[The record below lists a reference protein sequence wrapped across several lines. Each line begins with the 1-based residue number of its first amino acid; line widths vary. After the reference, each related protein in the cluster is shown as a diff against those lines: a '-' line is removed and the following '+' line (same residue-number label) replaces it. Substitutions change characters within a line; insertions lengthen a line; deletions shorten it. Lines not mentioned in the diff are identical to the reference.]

1 MQNIFWRQLS
11 RLQLAVAVISFLIQ
25 PGRGETSS
33 LLIGS
38 TVTSTGLHAQSSA
51 LANLI
56 DGSSYKAYVR
66 TDDLIGPPIAGYLDY
81 SKWFR
86 IDLGSPKNV
95 VTVNIVDYATS
106 FAQQQTFG
114 ETYICV
120 GDDPLEP

>member
-1 MQNIFWRQLS
+1 M
-11 RLQLAVAVISFLIQ
+11 
-25 PGRGETSS
+25 
-33 LLIGS
+33 
-38 TVTSTGLHAQSSA
+38 
-51 LANLI
+51 I

-66 TDDLIGPPIAGYLDY
+66 TDDSIGPPIAGYSDY
-81 SKWFR
+81 YKWFR
-86 IDLGSPKNV
+86 IDLGSSKNV